1 MPMNNLSH
9 SKFDLVLLVIAII
22 NSEKAYDHKAILIIG
37 LNQFSEVGTD
47 TLDLTTLYSEAVWR
61 PMLTSRRKMPEDLP
75 VDYNNLRRGARKVR
89 AFKLFKTN
97 DLGLSGDQ
105 QFTMYENQRHHI

>member
-47 TLDLTTLYSEAVWR
+47 TQRGTLDVSTLLGEAVWR
-61 PMLTSRRKMPEDLP
+61 PMPNSRRKMPEEIP
-75 VDYNNLRRGARKVR
+75 VD
-89 AFKLFKTN
+89 
-97 DLGLSGDQ
+97 
-105 QFTMYENQRHHI
+105 